1 MGVHEYQMTT
11 SSSFIMTDSLD
22 VINVRITYRNAPI
35 HLLEKFAFKDLHYA
49 HTLLL
54 EKAQLKECIII
65 QTCNRVEVF
74 AIGADPNEKRLL
86 EQWAT
91 AVNLSNKEFENIVQV
106 ERGKDV
112 IYHLLKL
119 ASGLDSLVIGED
131 QVLGQIRR
139 ALEFSR
145 KNQYAGSQLQV
156 IFDRA
161 VKVGSRIR
169 THTGLN
175 KGSVSVGSMAVRLAE
190 EYFDNLNDKRIMLIG
205 SGEGASLIAKS
216 LKQRRVNF
224 MITSRTFERAKSFAD
239 TVAGAPIPF
248 ENALEMFDDV
258 DLIFVSTNAPYYLVT
273 YDRVEKARR
282 DAKEG
287 LLIFDLSNPRTVE
300 DKVATI
306 KKVKLINIDQ
316 ISEIVERNI
325 RARKNEIQS
334 AEKIIN
340 NEMGSVDSI
349 LKRKKVEPTVV
360 SIFKSV
366 DVIREREL
374 KKALSILGRSLGPK
388 EAKTIEE
395 LSYAIVEG
403 ILSTPMNN
411 LRKEIELCNESEE
424 LMRVVAKLF
433 KYEDKY

>member
-74 AIGADPNEKRLL
+74 AISADPNEKRLL

-349 LKRKKVEPTVV
+349 LKRKKVEPIVV

>member
-1 MGVHEYQMTT
+1 MGGHEYQVTT
-11 SSSFIMTDSLD
+11 SSPFIMADSLE
-22 VINVRITYRNAPI
+22 VINARLTYRDAPI
-35 HLLEKFAFKDLHYA
+35 HLLEKFTFKDLHYA
-49 HTLLL
+49 HRLLL

-74 AIGADPNEKRLL
+74 AISSDPNERRLL
-86 EQWAT
+86 EQWAS

-119 ASGLDSLVIGED
+119 ASGLDSLVVGED

-145 KNQYAGSQLQV
+145 KNHYAGSHLQI

-175 KGSVSVGSMAVRLAE
+175 KGSVSIGSMAVRLAE

-216 LKQRRVNF
+216 LKQRHVNF

-258 DLIFVSTNAPYYLVT
+258 NLIFVSTTAPYYLVT

-282 DAKEG
+282 NAKEG

-306 KKVKLINIDQ
+306 KKVKLINMDQ
-316 ISEIVERNI
+316 ISEIVEKNI

-340 NEMGSVDSI
+340 SEMESVDSL
-349 LKRKKVEPTVV
+349 LKRRKVEPIVV

-374 KKALSILGRSLGPK
+374 KKALSIIGKSLGPK

-403 ILSTPMNN
+403 ILYTPMNN
-411 LRKEIELCNESEE
+411 LRKEIKLSNENEE
-424 LMRVVAKLF
+424 LMRVVSKLF

>member
-74 AIGADPNEKRLL
+74 AISANPNEKRLL

>member
-1 MGVHEYQMTT
+1 MGGHEYQVTT
-11 SSSFIMTDSLD
+11 SSPFIMTDSLE
-22 VINVRITYRNAPI
+22 VINARLTYRDAPI

-49 HTLLL
+49 HRLLL
-54 EKAQLKECIII
+54 EKAQLKECIIT

-74 AIGADPNEKRLL
+74 AISSDPNEQRLL
-86 EQWAT
+86 EQWAS

-119 ASGLDSLVIGED
+119 ASGLDSLVVGED

-145 KNQYAGSQLQV
+145 KNHYAGSHLQI

-175 KGSVSVGSMAVRLAE
+175 KGSVSIGSMAVKLAE
-190 EYFDNLNDKRIMLIG
+190 EYFDNLNNKRIMLIG

-216 LKQRRVNF
+216 LKQRHVNF

-239 TVAGAPIPF
+239 TVAGKPIPF
-248 ENALEMFDDV
+248 ENALEMLDDV
-258 DLIFVSTNAPYYLVT
+258 SLIFVSTTAPYYLVT
-273 YDRVEKARR
+273 YDRVEKARGN
-282 DAKEG
+282 AKEG

-316 ISEIVERNI
+316 ISEIVEKNI

-340 NEMGSVDSI
+340 SEMESVDSL
-349 LKRKKVEPTVV
+349 LKRTKVEPIVV

-374 KKALSILGRSLGPK
+374 KKALSIIGKSLGPK

-411 LRKEIELCNESEE
+411 LRKEIELSNENEE
-424 LMRVVAKLF
+424 LMRVVSKLF
-433 KYEDKY
+433 KYEEKY